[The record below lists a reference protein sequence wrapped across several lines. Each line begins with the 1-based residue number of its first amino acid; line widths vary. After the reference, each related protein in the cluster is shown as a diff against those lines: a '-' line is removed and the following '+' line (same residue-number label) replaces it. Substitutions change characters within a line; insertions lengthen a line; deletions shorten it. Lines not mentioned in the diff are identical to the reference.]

1 MLHVSGTTIIG
12 GAMTASSTL
21 NISGVVTM
29 NTTANIS
36 GNTSIMGTL
45 GVGIAS
51 PLNKLDVRG
60 TGPTA
65 ISIGDLSAIRGT
77 IGYVDSNGNYS
88 TNGVVGDMVF
98 RNEDNT
104 KKLHLQAGTGNAVVT
119 ISNTSM
125 GIGNINPSANL
136 HVSGTT
142 ILSGATTTASTL
154 NIGGAMVAA
163 STVNATGAM
172 TATSTLNVSG
182 TTTLSN
188 KVVLGPSSST
198 PSNNSTISTSK
209 SVHFA
214 NPNNNIDSVILEAGT
229 NDGQMFILVNRSEYD
244 IMFHTTDATANVAMS
259 NSTMVYG
266 KSSVMFIWSAT
277 DTIWYPS
284 RDTF

>member
-1 MLHVSGTTIIG
+1 MLHVNGTSIIG

-21 NISGVVTM
+21 NISGAVTM

-98 RNEDNT
+98 RTEDNT
-104 KKLHLQAGTGNAVVT
+104 KKLHLQAGTGSAVVT
-119 ISNTSM
+119 VSNTSM

-136 HVSGTT
+136 HVSGTS
-142 ILSGATTTASTL
+142 IISGAMTTSSTL
-154 NIGGAMVAA
+154 NVSGAMIAA
-163 STVNATGAM
+163 STVNTIGAM

-188 KVVLGPSSST
+188 KVVLGPNSTT
-198 PSNNSTISTSK
+198 PSNNATITTSK
-209 SVHFA
+209 SVHFV
-214 NPNNNIDSVILEAGT
+214 NPASDITGTILEAGT
-229 NDGQMFILVNRSEYD
+229 NDGQMFVLVNRSAYD
-244 IMFHTTDATANVAMS
+244 IYFDATDATADVAMS
-259 NSTMVYG
+259 SNTIVYA

-277 DTIWYPS
+277 DSLWYPA

>member
-1 MLHVSGTTIIG
+1 MLHVNGTSIIG

-21 NISGVVTM
+21 NISGAVTM
-29 NTTANIS
+29 NNTVNIS

-51 PLNKLDVRG
+51 PLNTLDVRG
-60 TGPTA
+60 SGPVA
-65 ISIGDLSAIRGT
+65 VSIGDLSAIKGEF
-77 IGYVDSNGNYS
+77 GYVNSNGNYS
-88 TNGVVGDMVF
+88 TNGVTGDIVI
-98 RNEDNT
+98 RNVDNT
-104 KKLHLQAGTGNAVVT
+104 KKLHLQAGNSAVVT
-119 ISNTSM
+119 VSNTSM

-188 KVVLGPSSST
+188 KVVLGPNST
-198 PSNNSTISTSK
+198 TPANNSTISTSK
-209 SVHFA
+209 TVHFV

-259 NSTMVYG
+259 SSTMVYS